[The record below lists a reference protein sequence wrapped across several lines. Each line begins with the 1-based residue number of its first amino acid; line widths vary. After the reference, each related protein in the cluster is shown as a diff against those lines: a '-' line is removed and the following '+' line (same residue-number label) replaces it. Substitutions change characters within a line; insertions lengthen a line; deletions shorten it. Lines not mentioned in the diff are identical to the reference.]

1 MVEPLSPMAHD
12 ELNINQQGFN
22 SHDPCPG
29 HGKPS
34 RSEALTQPRRGTGW
48 DRSPLRSFGA
58 NIHAFQWGLKIQ
70 QHFLYKKM
78 INNKMGMQAITT
90 NVSSENW
97 KGAAFNQW
105 RYRTSRQKHPNGPEI
120 GPAFSSFSMIILF
133 SSRWNLGIATCLH
146 SWWFLLVLHFHWD
159 SWKPLK
165 TLLLL
170 QREFKNA
177 CSTPPKSVSFFEWF
191 CVSLQRQ
198 HFFTLHTNLRT
209 VLAVMSQTS
218 AFLYMYRH
226 CQALTYVMITGLWLG
241 RLPGSIFLQ
250 AFQQFFPTIVPVWAS
265 TFGLPRCTR
274 RTVFVQRNMKCLHRS
289 AKDVCNVTWHV
300 FSVHQRTK
308 DVCNATWSVLTKE
321 QKAFAA

>member
-133 SSRWNLGIATCLH
+133 SSRWNLGICH
-146 SWWFLLVLHFHWD
+146 MF
-159 SWKPLK
+159 
-165 TLLLL
+165 TLMV
-170 QREFKNA
+170 
-177 CSTPPKSVSFFEWF
+177 VSFGLAFPLGFMKTIE
-191 CVSLQRQ
+191 
-198 HFFTLHTNLRT
+198 NL
-209 VLAVMSQTS
+209 AIIAAGIQ
-218 AFLYMYRH
+218 
-226 CQALTYVMITGLWLG
+226 
-241 RLPGSIFLQ
+241 
-250 AFQQFFPTIVPVWAS
+250 
-265 TFGLPRCTR
+265 
-274 RTVFVQRNMKCLHRS
+274 KCM
-289 AKDVCNVTWHV
+289 
-300 FSVHQRTK
+300 
-308 DVCNATWSVLTKE
+308 
-321 QKAFAA
+321 

>member
-34 RSEALTQPRRGTGW
+34 RSEALTQPRRG
-48 DRSPLRSFGA
+48 
-58 NIHAFQWGLKIQ
+58 KIQ
-70 QHFLYKKM
+70 DEQTK
-78 INNKMGMQAITT
+78 T
-90 NVSSENW
+90 SERPGNRPSVFIIFYDHSVFRLVEIL
-97 KGAAFNQW
+97 AF
-105 RYRTSRQKHPNGPEI
+105 
-120 GPAFSSFSMIILF
+120 
-133 SSRWNLGIATCLH
+133 ATCLH

-191 CVSLQRQ
+191 SVSLQRQ

-209 VLAVMSQTS
+209 VLAVVSQTS
-218 AFLYMYRH
+218 EFLYMYRH

-241 RLPGSIFLQ
+241 SLPGSILLQ

-265 TFGLPRCTR
+265 TFGLPRRTR
-274 RTVFVQRNMKCLHRS
+274 RTVFAQRNMKCLHRS

-300 FSVHQRTK
+300 FSVHQRT
-308 DVCNATWSVLTKE
+308 
-321 QKAFAA
+321 